1 MTTSPNPESKV
12 TSDRTSK
19 YINLAQKHRT
29 SLIAVAATA
38 CVSSLISFGIVS
50 GKNTQINSLNHDLN
64 TEKNAHAQTKTQLNT
79 ASQKNTKLHQS
90 LVSNQMY
97 TNAAVRNAEREATNP
112 RNPVYQGLVA
122 NGEDI
127 ALPGPMIINGNLPE
141 AIKNIQDA
149 GNIAL
154 CNVDGIVAFSFNHAN
169 NNGRVIYIAMDPGD
183 EQVAQDPVKRSKLQ
197 ENFFN
202 ALNTNAVYNDTK
214 TYPSVWYKSVY
225 NTGHTS
231 HTIEQSTDQG
241 KTWASVTTANSTSTF
256 SLQ

>member
-1 MTTSPNPESKV
+1 
-12 TSDRTSK
+12 
-19 YINLAQKHRT
+19 
-29 SLIAVAATA
+29 
-38 CVSSLISFGIVS
+38 
-50 GKNTQINSLNHDLN
+50 
-64 TEKNAHAQTKTQLNT
+64 
-79 ASQKNTKLHQS
+79 
-90 LVSNQMY
+90 MY
-97 TNAAVRNAEREATNP
+97 TNAAVRNAKREATNP

-154 CNVDGIVAFSFNHAN
+154 CNVDGIVAFSLNYAN

-241 KTWASVTTANSTSTF
+241 KTWASVTTANGTSTF